1 MRNLRKFN
9 TEAEYSAATLN
20 YPAVSWIVSG
30 DTVVYDKTE
39 PVVAEDKVIMAFTS
53 ANAGENIVLY
63 DENVLESPFTSITVN
78 DDAIDPIVPVLEEA
92 SEANTD
98 YLVEYGF
105 EGTDIPEAFNASLGI
120 LGSNS
125 EIELLVPAQ
134 IEDVDYLPTNQITNL
149 VFKGATPPS
158 TSIGSSSIYY
168 IYVPDDALEDYQNSM
183 WSGMC
188 ESLRAMSRYDGNL
201 PV

>member
-9 TEAEYSAATLN
+9 TEADYSAATLS

-53 ANAGENIVLY
+53 ANAGDDIVLY

-78 DDAIDPIVPVLEEA
+78 DDAIDPIVPVLEGA
-92 SEANTD
+92 SEASTD

-105 EGTDIPEAFNASLGI
+105 EGTDIPEAFNATLGI
-120 LGSNS
+120 DS
-125 EIELLVPAQ
+125 ELELLIPAQ
-134 IEDVDYLPTNQITNL
+134 IEEVAYLPSNQITNL
-149 VFKGATPPS
+149 VFKGTTPP
-158 TSIGSSSIYY
+158 TNLLMSSSVYY
-168 IYVPDDALEDYQNSM
+168 IYVPDDALEDYQNDWYIAEAIRPLSQY
-183 WSGMC
+183 S
-188 ESLRAMSRYDGNL
+188 GNL